1 MCLTVI
7 IIGKRREDSKASFPE
22 SKREPRRSS
31 RFIQNELDCVQ
42 QKLRD
47 VSLFPWFRFKS
58 NQ

>member
-1 MCLTVI
+1 MCLTIVI
-7 IIGKRREDSKASFPE
+7 VGKRLEDSKASFPE
-22 SKREPRRSS
+22 SKREPRRGNW
-31 RFIQNELDCVQ
+31 FIENEWDCVQ